1 MKTFTKLFVVI
12 VALFAYACATDTT
25 EDLGINLNGSKSE
38 ISLSLEGT
46 KVHIGDK
53 VGQEYPLYWSEGDK
67 IAVNGIASQPLAAEA
82 HGQTS
87 ATFAV
92 EGTLEYPYNIVYP
105 APAEG
110 AVAATEGQQVVSFLA
125 AQPYTAGTFA
135 EGSTPLYAQVGAAG
149 EAISLNHLAG
159 VLRFAPKG
167 EGVTLTS
174 LVITSEIGKIA
185 GNFDVDCATGT
196 LTAHS
201 DATNSVTVSFGEGL
215 ALGAEATP
223 IYVAIP
229 AGLYGTFAITLN
241 TATDSMLVKFNAGG
255 EMAVKAGVVREFG
268 EFTYAASPVENEI
281 FEIYDE
287 ASLRKFAEI
296 APTFYPRKGAKLMND
311 IDLTGKE
318 WITIEGFGAYEFDGN
333 GKKIIGLS
341 APLFGTT
348 NAHIKNLHLEN
359 LDLNIT
365 DARHVVGGIA
375 CVLQSTAD
383 ATAKLDGCTVSGK
396 VTFATTYAAST
407 QKDEEMAVSPM
418 VAQSFGAQ
426 ITNCQNNASITVT
439 AASASTTKNTYMCV
453 AGIVGYATGI
463 ADLGIIPIL
472 TNCVNNESATI
483 LWEEGTVSSAK
494 HSPYIAGVVGRYL
507 TSSGLSNCTNHADVT
522 VKSNINVANI
532 GGVCGYIYVNET
544 SKLYNYGD
552 VTLDAKTAYAYW
564 GGVIGSCYTSTMSVT
579 ECENHGKVEFGA
591 NASCTQRNYIGGIIG
606 TSQSSGATYSN
617 LKNTGTIASYGSNN
631 GCRFFTGGIIGYCWK
646 VGELSNSV
654 NGVEGDATKGKII
667 IKGTVGTTIADGDP
681 VYYPCIGGVVGNF
694 YPNGGA
700 YLLKGCTNYGP
711 ISFGFTT
718 SGNQNYN
725 LGGVAGYAQGAA
737 SENCHNYGA
746 IDCSELNNVGHKQL
760 LIGGVV
766 GYSTKASNGCSNS
779 GAITLG
785 TEADGR
791 IQLGGVIGYQLKDVT
806 NCSNSGD
813 IIINSAIG
821 IANPSVA
828 KVRGNSVAN
837 RSDYDLNNRSNVGG
851 VIGKFYDTKGTV
863 TLSTLKNTGD
873 ISFPQADSLN
883 CAAIAGILGEA
894 TVVSITITNSE
905 NEGNISVANTNA
917 EAALVH
923 FGGILGRNYNKS
935 ISSMTIN
942 ITDCSNKGN
951 ITLTEKEAIRH
962 ARAGGIIGD
971 LISAGSSKFETIV
984 NVTNCTNSG
993 NISRTTQT
1001 KAEYESFAGGIVGS
1015 VGVSPAN
1022 ADESLMATEL
1032 TITNCT
1038 NSGGVQFGQYK
1049 GESVLD
1055 TSWSRNAVGGIIGM
1069 IYGGKTNN
1077 SKLYTPTLVGCRN
1090 KGTIQARGGAVGG
1103 LVGLIKDWAHI
1114 VGTADNYNV
1123 NEGEVI
1129 LEVTANGFV
1138 GGVIGYIE
1146 EGDHT
1151 NCDIQVS
1158 HCANKGKITGH
1169 YRVGGI
1175 IGTST
1180 TTNNEAIK
1188 DCVNIGYI
1196 KNNKVDDKATTVGGI
1211 VGKATSFITNCKSH
1225 CQIEAHNCLY
1235 GMITAGERT
1244 ETTLVKDCQVGG
1256 VILGEY
1262 DTEDEAFKEETIKST
1277 NFYDYIYGTG
1287 KDTDWTGTDNYD
1299 GNTHLSKKPTV
1310 N

>member
-1 MKTFTKLFVVI
+1 MNRFTKFLMII
-12 VALFAYACATDTT
+12 VALVAYSCATDTT
-25 EDLGINLNGSKSE
+25 KDADIELNAGRTNL
-38 ISLSLEGT
+38 SLSLEET
-46 KVHIGDK
+46 KVHLDGK
-53 VGQEYPLYWSEGDK
+53 VGEEYPLYWSEGDQ

-87 ATFAV
+87 ATFTID
-92 EGTLEYPYNIVYP
+92 GTVEYPYNIVYP

-110 AVAATEGQQVVSFLA
+110 AVATEGMQVVTFLA
-125 AQPYTAGTFA
+125 SQPYVANSFA
-135 EGSTPLYAQVGAAG
+135 EGSTPLYAQVANEG
-149 EAISLNHLAG
+149 EAICLNHLAG
-159 VLRFAPKG
+159 VLRFAPMG
-167 EGVTLTS
+167 EGTTLTS
-174 LVITSEIGKIA
+174 LVIKAEGGKLA
-185 GNFDVDCATGT
+185 GDFDINCADGT
-196 LTAHS
+196 LTAQA
-201 DATNSVTVSFGEGL
+201 DATDTVTVSFGEGL

-223 IYVAIP
+223 IYVALP
-229 AGLYGTFAITLN
+229 AGEYGTLTITLH
-241 TATDSMLVKFNAGG
+241 TATDSMTSSINTAS
-255 EMAVKAGVVREFG
+255 APIKAGIVREFK
-268 EFTYAASPVENEI
+268 EFTYSANSVTTEI

-287 ASLRKFAEI
+287 ASLRQFANI
-296 APTFYPRKGAKLMND
+296 APSFAPYKSAKLMEN

-318 WITIEGFGAYEFDGN
+318 WVTIEGFGGYLFDGN

-348 NAHIKNLHLEN
+348 NAHIKDLHLEN

-453 AGIVGYATGI
+453 AGVVGYATGI
-463 ADLGIIPIL
+463 ADLGITPIV

-483 LWEEGTVSSAK
+483 LWEEATVSSTK
-494 HSPYIAGVVGRYL
+494 HSPYIAGVVGRYVCAN
-507 TSSGLSNCTNHADVT
+507 GISNCTNHADVT

-532 GGVCGYIYVNET
+532 GGVCGYLYANET

-552 VTLDAKTAYAYW
+552 VTLDAKTAYSYW

-591 NASCTQRNYIGGIIG
+591 NASCTHRNYIGGIIG

-667 IKGTVGTTIADGDP
+667 IKGTVGTTIAENAA

-737 SENCHNYGA
+737 SEDCHNYGA

-760 LIGGVV
+760 LIGGVI
-766 GYSTKASNGCSNS
+766 GFSTKASNECSNS

-791 IQLGGVIGYQLKDVT
+791 IQLGGVIGYQLKNVT

-813 IIINSAIG
+813 ITINSAVG
-821 IANPSVA
+821 IANPSVT

-837 RSDYDLNNRSNVGG
+837 RSDFDLNNRSNVGG

-894 TVVSITITNSE
+894 TVVSITITDSE

-951 ITLTEKEAIRH
+951 ITLTENYAIRH

-971 LISAGSSKFETIV
+971 LVSAGASKFEAIV
-984 NVTNCTNSG
+984 NITNCENYG
-993 NISRTTQT
+993 NISRSTKT
-1001 KAEYESFAGGIVGS
+1001 KADFESYAGGIVGA

-1022 ADESLMATEL
+1022 ADESLMATAL
-1032 TITNCT
+1032 TVSGCT
-1038 NSGGVQFGQYK
+1038 NNGSVQFDQYNGTK
-1049 GESVLD
+1049 VVSS
-1055 TSWSRNAVGGIIGM
+1055 TSWSYNSVGGIIGM
-1069 IYGGKTNN
+1069 IYGGLTNGTKT
-1077 SKLYTPTLVGCRN
+1077 YIPTITGCRN
-1090 KGTIQARGGAVGG
+1090 KGKILARCGCIGGI
-1103 LVGLIKDWAHI
+1103 VGLIRDWGHI
-1114 VGTADNYNV
+1114 TGTEQAYNV
-1123 NEGEVI
+1123 NEGEVV
-1129 LEVTANGFV
+1129 LEGTNDGFV
-1138 GGVIGYIE
+1138 GGIVGYINE
-1146 EGDHT
+1146 SDHA
-1151 NCDIQVS
+1151 NCDISVAQ
-1158 HCANKGKITGH
+1158 CANKATITGR

-1180 TTNNEAIK
+1180 TTNNEAITN
-1188 DCVNIGYI
+1188 CVNIGELVSTD
-1196 KNNKVDDKATTVGGI
+1196 NVATTTLGGI
-1211 VGKATSFITNCKSH
+1211 AGMTTSFITNCQSH
-1225 CQIEAHNCLY
+1225 CRIATQHCTFGI
-1235 GMITAGERT
+1235 ITAAKRT
-1244 ETTLVKDCQVGG
+1244 ETTLVKNCQVGG
-1256 VILGEY
+1256 VVISEY
-1262 DTEDEAFKEETIKST
+1262 DEDEDEYIEAKLSSSNYYK
-1277 NFYDYIYGTG
+1277 YIYGG
-1287 KDTDWTGTDNYD
+1287 STDWSGVEGYD
-1299 GNTHLSKKPTV
+1299 GNTLLSTTPTV

>member
-25 EDLGINLNGSKSE
+25 EDLGINLNGGKSE

-46 KVHIGDK
+46 KVHIDGK
-53 VGQEYPLYWSEGDK
+53 VGQEYPLYWSKGDK
-67 IAVNGIASQPLAAEA
+67 IAVNGIASAPLAAEA

-87 ATFAV
+87 ATFTV
-92 EGTLEYPYNIVYP
+92 EGNLEYPYSIVYP

-110 AVAATEGQQVVSFLA
+110 AVAAEGLQVVTFLA
-125 AQPYTAGTFA
+125 SQPYTAGSFA

-149 EAISLNHLAG
+149 EAISLSHLAG

-167 EGVTLTS
+167 EGTTLTS
-174 LVITSEIGKIA
+174 LVIKAEGGKIA
-185 GNFDVDCATGT
+185 GNFDLNCADGT
-196 LTAHS
+196 LTAQA
-201 DATNSVTVSFGEGL
+201 DATDTVTVSFGEGL

-223 IYVAIP
+223 IYVALP
-229 AGLYGTFAITLN
+229 AGEYGTLTITLH
-241 TATDSMLVKFNAGG
+241 TATDSMTSSFDTAS
-255 EMAVKAGVVREFG
+255 APIKAGIVREFK
-268 EFTYAASPVENEI
+268 EFTYTANNITSDI

-287 ASLRKFAEI
+287 ASLRQFASI
-296 APTFYPRKGAKLMND
+296 APSFAPYKSAKLMSD

-318 WITIEGFGAYEFDGN
+318 WVTIEGFGGYLFDGN

-407 QKDEEMAVSPM
+407 EKDEEMAVSPM

-463 ADLGIIPIL
+463 ADLGITPIV

-483 LWEEGTVSSAK
+483 LWEEATVSSTK

-667 IKGTVGTTIADGDP
+667 IKGTVGTTIAANAA

-760 LIGGVV
+760 LIGGVI

-851 VIGKFYDTKGTV
+851 VIGKFYETKGTV

-894 TVVSITITNSE
+894 TVVSITITDSE

-951 ITLTEKEAIRH
+951 ITLTENYAIRH

-971 LISAGSSKFETIV
+971 LISAGSSKYETIV

-1158 HCANKGKITGH
+1158 HCANKGAITGH

-1180 TTNNEAIK
+1180 TTNNEAITN
-1188 DCVNIGYI
+1188 CVNIGEMVSTD
-1196 KNNKVDDKATTVGGI
+1196 NAATTTIGGI
-1211 VGKATSFITNCKSH
+1211 AGMTTSFITNCQSY
-1225 CQIEAHNCLY
+1225 CRIATPNCTF
-1235 GMITAGERT
+1235 GIITAAKRT
-1244 ETTLVKDCQVGG
+1244 DTTLVKNCQVGG
-1256 VILGEY
+1256 VVISEY
-1262 DTEDEAFKEETIKST
+1262 DEDEDVYIEAKLSSSNYYK
-1277 NFYDYIYGTG
+1277 YIYGGT
-1287 KDTDWTGTDNYD
+1287 TDWSGVEGYD
-1299 GNTHLSKKPTV
+1299 GNTLLSTRPTI